1 MTVSIF
7 KKKSLNT
14 VFLKAKKKIFQEHP
28 SLYFY
33 REGKK
38 KYKLHNINLP
48 RKFSINKYYR
58 LTLDEPNDYILLK
71 KIYSYFNTN
80 KKIKLNTKNL
90 SNFLK
95 ENPMLCSINKDVK
108 QKKVNI

>member
-1 MTVSIF
+1 MQ
-7 KKKSLNT
+7 KKKDL
-14 VFLKAKKKIFQEHP
+14 LEHP

-38 KYKLHNINLP
+38 KFKIHNINLP
-48 RKFSINKYYR
+48 RKFHINKHYR
-58 LTLDEPNDYILLK
+58 LTLDEPSDYILLK
-71 KIYSYFNTN
+71 KVYSYFSVN

-95 ENPMLCSINKDVK
+95 KNADLCLINQNVK
-108 QKKVNI
+108 QKKLIFDYI